1 MCVFSLVRLFVTRL
15 SPTRLIC
22 PWGFLGKNPGVV
34 CHFPLQEIFPTH
46 GSRPHLLCLL
56 HCRWILYLLSHWGSL
71 LNFNRW
77 KSSLNMS
84 INIILLTKL
93 SSSSSSVHKY
103 ISFLCMDQAMLLS
116 YGKENVYKMCI
127 NTSLLQGILYYI
139 SNLWMFSHEQG
150 GKILGLEQL

>member
-1 MCVFSLVRLFVTRL
+1 
-15 SPTRLIC
+15 
-22 PWGFLGKNPGVV
+22 
-34 CHFPLQEIFPTH
+34 
-46 GSRPHLLCLL
+46 
-56 HCRWILYLLSHWGSL
+56 
-71 LNFNRW
+71 
-77 KSSLNMS
+77 MS

-139 SNLWMFSHEQG
+139 SNL
-150 GKILGLEQL
+150 